1 MAIDARDGQPLP
13 LWGDAAAV
21 SQAAAPVLHRER
33 LSVGPLPTDEV
44 LLAMNLR
51 ETRLLL
57 ERPRIECG
65 KQGFYMKRGL
75 RSEKMIVLLL
85 TSNIWVF
92 FWQPARQ
99 LFGSWFA
106 LS

>member
-1 MAIDARDGQPLP
+1 
-13 LWGDAAAV
+13 
-21 SQAAAPVLHRER
+21 
-33 LSVGPLPTDEV
+33 
-44 LLAMNLR
+44 MNLR

-85 TSNIWVF
+85 TSNIW
-92 FWQPARQ
+92 AS
-99 LFGSWFA
+99 FGNLHASFLA
-106 LS
+106 LGLLCLSLAACCCSGTKSYDKILYSHYSSTKMFTPN